1 MPRTASDSTWRTPVT
16 RDACRAALA
25 LALVA
30 TAGVAAAQAVY
41 RSVGPDGKVIYSD
54 KPAAGSRDVQK
65 LDPVPPPPP
74 VTDPARQQARRSEEQ
89 RQVEDIVKRGREQAA
104 AFDKARADL
113 ATAQAELAAARQR
126 LADGAEPQPGERL
139 GTAGGASRLGE
150 AYFERQAALERAVK
164 DAEARVTQVQRQVN
178 DLR

>member
-1 MPRTASDSTWRTPVT
+1 MIAIT
-16 RDACRAALA
+16 
-25 LALVA
+25 LVA
-30 TAGVAAAQAVY
+30 ATGIAAAQAVY

-54 KPAAGSRDVQK
+54 KPPEGSRQVQK

-74 VTDPARQQARRSEEQ
+74 VADPARQQARRAEEQ
-89 RQVEDIVKRGREQAA
+89 RQVEDILKRGREQSA

-113 ATAQAELAAARQR
+113 AAAQAELAAARQR
-126 LADGAEPQPGERL
+126 LADGAEPQPGERV

-164 DAEARVTQVQRQVN
+164 DAETRVSQAQRQVN